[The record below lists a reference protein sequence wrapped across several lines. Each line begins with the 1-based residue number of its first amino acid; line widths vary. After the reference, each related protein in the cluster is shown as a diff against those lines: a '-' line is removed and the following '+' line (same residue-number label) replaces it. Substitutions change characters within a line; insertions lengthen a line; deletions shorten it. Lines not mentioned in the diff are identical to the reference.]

1 MAPVLRRIP
10 IRVRL
15 SSLLVGGLAV
25 GLLSGAVPAAG
36 AQTSAA
42 SGWSQFQGGATHPG
56 ALDAGPRPAYA
67 KAWEVSV
74 PPGGPRNEYGLSA
87 PIVADGTAIAVG
99 PTSVV
104 GIDVATGS
112 RAWSLDKELGPSV
125 PAAVGG
131 SGKDALL
138 LYTEGWGAGPPDAS
152 VTPSA
157 TPASTTPTATTTAA
171 PGSSA
176 SPAPGTSAPGSTLV
190 AVSLADR
197 RPVWTVTLPAVSRSG
212 VTVDGNLAFV
222 GTNDG
227 TVTAVDLASG
237 KTRWTGA
244 AGGPLV
250 TPLAAGDGL
259 VVAGVQGNRSTSAA
273 VVALKEADGTRAW
286 SYAAPRSAVVAGSPS
301 LSADTAYVTFSD
313 NTVRAVALADGSE
326 RWSARMNGYV
336 LGSPP
341 AVSGDA
347 VIAADV
353 RGEVYRFDA
362 ATGARV
368 WDFALNQSVFR
379 TAPIVV
385 GSSVLVTTTDG
396 DLVAF
401 DLQQGTLV
409 SRTGVGAVPLRSLAV
424 TGDTVVAV
432 RGGAAGGMVGFR
444 NDPGAAL
451 TAIES
456 PTVLHLPVMLGTW
469 ALVAAVFVAL
479 LLLLGRFLWLRLG
492 PPVFDAEPDMAVI
505 DEEDA

>member
-1 MAPVLRRIP
+1 MAPVLRRNST
-10 IRVRL
+10 RART
-15 SSLLVGGLAV
+15 SFLLVAGLAV
-25 GLLSGAVPAAG
+25 GLLCVVVPTAG
-36 AQTSAA
+36 AHTSAS
-42 SGWSQFQGGATHPG
+42 SGWSQFQGGAAHPG
-56 ALDAGPRPAYA
+56 SVDAGPAPAYA

-74 PPGGPRNEYGLSA
+74 PPGGPRNAYGLSA

-112 RAWSLDKELGPSV
+112 ETWTIDKEIGPSV
-125 PAAVGG
+125 PAAVAG

-152 VTPSA
+152 ATPSA
-157 TPASTTPTATTTAA
+157 TPASTTPTATTSAS
-171 PGSSA
+171 PGSSG
-176 SPAPGTSAPGSTLV
+176 SPAPGTSAQGSTLV

-197 RPVWTVTLPAVSRSG
+197 ARAWTLTLPAVSRSG
-212 VTVDGNLAFV
+212 VTVDGDLAFV

-227 TVTAVDLASG
+227 TVTAVDLSTG
-237 KTRWTGA
+237 QTRWTGA

-250 TPLAAGDGL
+250 TPLAVAEGL
-259 VVAGVQGNRSTSAA
+259 VVAGVQGTRSTGAA
-273 VVALKEADGTRAW
+273 VVALKESDGTRAW

-301 LSADTAYVTFSD
+301 LSADTAYVAFSD

-347 VIAADV
+347 VITADV
-353 RGEVYRFDA
+353 RGEIYRFDA

-379 TAPIVV
+379 TAPVVV
-385 GSSVLVTTTDG
+385 GSAVLVTTTDG

-401 DLQQGTLV
+401 DLNSGVLV

-424 TGDTVVAV
+424 AGDTVVAV
-432 RGGAAGGMVGFR
+432 RAGSAGGMVGFR
-444 NDPGAAL
+444 NDPGTAL
-451 TAIES
+451 TAVES
-456 PTVLHLPVMLGTW
+456 PTVLHLPTMLGIW
-469 ALVAAVFVAL
+469 ALVAVVFVGL
-479 LLLLGRFLWLRLG
+479 LLLLGRFLWARLG
-492 PPVFDAEPDMAVI
+492 PPVLDADADLAVA
-505 DEEDA
+505 DEEEP